1 MIYVVLRYCMIWYCI
16 ILYHTTLRIIIYY
29 TYYTVLYCIVLY
41 YIIHRT
47 FLYLTILYFTRFYR
61 IILQYI
67 ISYYSRLNIIILCV
81 YIYNI
86 SLYHLILCHYVTLYH
101 LISYHIILCCTVDIV
116 YYTES
121 WDRHLSESCKN
132 AHVSGRI
139 FSTLIHST
147 EAACHIV
154 LDLGRN
160 LSTKAICLWCL
171 KNFHDIFFDASLAT
185 NSTSLMSNDQASR
198 LLDGSLEQN

>member
-1 MIYVVLRYCMIWYCI
+1 MIYVVLKYCMIWYCI
-16 ILYHTTLRIIIYY
+16 ILYHTTLCIIIYY
-29 TYYTVLYCIVLY
+29 TYYTVLYCIVL
-41 YIIHRT
+41 IILHYT
-47 FLYLTILYFTRFYR
+47 SHFFYLTILYFTRFYR

-81 YIYNI
+81 YIT
-86 SLYHLILCHYVTLYH
+86 YHCTGWYSVIMLPYI
-101 LISYHIILCCTVDIV
+101 ISYHFMLYYWNCILD
-116 YYTES
+116 YTES

-171 KNFHDIFFDASLAT
+171 KNFNDIFFDALLAT
-185 NSTSLMSNDQASR
+185 NSTSLMSNDQSSR